1 MPELPPVTRA
11 TLPSSEKSESRK
23 PWSERGPGANERPG
37 ARGETAAAHQR
48 LKRRLL
54 VQPGNEEPGAEGV
67 TAAGAVHEVLGHL
80 GRGPDGLGAAVRE
93 QGAVGAE
100 LHHDLRIPG

>member
-37 ARGETAAAHQR
+37 ARGEAAAARQR

-54 VQPGNEEPGAEGV
+54 VQPGNEEPGAERI
-67 TAAGAVHEVLGHL
+67 TAAGAVHEVLDHL
-80 GRGPDGLGAAVRE
+80 GRGPDGVGAAVGE
-93 QGAVGAE
+93 QRTVGPK
-100 LHHDLRIPG
+100 LQDRKSVV